1 VSDLIISIFMAA
13 GFALSIGAVILLRRG
28 NGRRAALMALAALLM
43 FGNAAI
49 WLVPTDSGASLAN
62 PQGERVE

>member
-1 VSDLIISIFMAA
+1 MSDLIISIFMAA
-13 GFALSIGAVILLRRG
+13 GFALCVGAAILFRRDQ
-28 NGRRAALMALAALLM
+28 RRQAALMLLAAMLM

-62 PQGERVE
+62 PGGAR

>member
-1 VSDLIISIFMAA
+1 MSDLIISIFMAA
-13 GFALSIGAVILLRRG
+13 GFALSAGAVILFRRD
-28 NGRRAALMALAALLM
+28 RRRQAALMLLAAILM

-62 PQGERVE
+62 PEGQPT